1 MSGDEIRPAATSL
14 EQTRTAPGILVRKTK
29 ERLQKKKVKER
40 GLRETGRAVSQSGR
54 AIQAYS

>member
-29 ERLQKKKVKER
+29 ERLRKKKSQGTR
-40 GLRETGRAVSQSGR
+40 PARDRASSQSGR